1 MESWELWKQYIHKA
15 CVCVLPVPRP
25 PVCAAAAAV
34 AAAEGAAGNA
44 VMPGEWES
52 KGCWEK
58 RLEMSQWR
66 ETSDPSPDKHTEK
79 NISTAGK

>member
-44 VMPGEWES
+44 VMPGE
-52 KGCWEK
+52 
-58 RLEMSQWR
+58 
-66 ETSDPSPDKHTEK
+66 
-79 NISTAGK
+79 